1 VPEPSQKP
9 VLQASPPPAG
19 HWPLATWL
27 SVGTLLL
34 VLAALAAM
42 VIASTVAVDRLA
54 RRQSL
59 ARAELAAGSAR
70 LQFQRLGESALNSA
84 RTMAA
89 SPALA
94 SQLRPPANALTLGI
108 TLRNACTA
116 AGAMACALREHGREL
131 AVAGSAPWDEV
142 AAAHAAQGERFA
154 LAPRSGGAPL
164 LGGSSSVPGSTDVE
178 LWSVQAL
185 DDAALAR
192 PGGPGSA
199 RLHVQNIATYQ
210 APPGDPLTNLH
221 SQALGTGGVAVARV
235 PALASDAASV
245 VLDNALGEPVAL
257 VDTLLPVAET
267 ERTAANYRHAMIAVA
282 LVVALVSALAAWLAG
297 RWLAAPVVRLAD
309 MARRIGQGDF
319 SPAVPVAL
327 PRELR
332 SLGLA
337 MDEMRENLV
346 ELTRRLREGEAEAR
360 SVVEGVAEGVFV
372 TDAARRIQQAN
383 GAFLQLVQQPA
394 GQVIGRFC
402 GDVLYP
408 AAGPDAMPGGAPAG
422 RPCEDQCPILRAR
435 TGTAARCV
443 ERLVR
448 RDGTTRSVLVTSAPA
463 VGDRQVQL
471 LRDDT
476 ELEAARR
483 ARDGVLGHISHEFR
497 TPLASQLA
505 AIELLRAHLAPQGNA
520 EQLGL
525 LENVERGGV
534 RLLRLVDNLLES
546 VRIEAGHVGL
556 RRQPLDL
563 GQAATEAAALLAPL
577 YSQARMRLE
586 LDEPALGGLHLQ
598 GDLPRLQQVYVNL
611 LANALKFAPEG
622 STVRVGGRQQE
633 GEVESWVEDE
643 GAGLPPGDA
652 AALFERFRRGADQ
665 EPAAPG
671 LGLGLW
677 IVRSIVERHGGRAWA
692 ERIAASGT
700 VPARTRFSFRIPGTP

>member
-1 VPEPSQKP
+1 MPGPPQQP
-9 VLQASPPPAG
+9 VTDAVQRPAG
-19 HWPLATWL
+19 NWPLATWL

-59 ARAELAAGSAR
+59 ARAELAASSAR
-70 LQFQRLGESALNSA
+70 VQFQRLGEAALGAA
-84 RTMAA
+84 RTLAA

-108 TLRNACTA
+108 TLRNACAA
-116 AGAMACALREHGREL
+116 AGAAACALRVQGREL
-131 AVAGSAPWDEV
+131 AAAGSAPWEEL
-142 AAAHAAQGERFA
+142 AGARASQGERFA
-154 LAPRSGGAPL
+154 WAPRSGGAPIV
-164 LGGSSSVPGSTDVE
+164 GGASEVPGNPGVE
-178 LWSVQAL
+178 LWALQLL

-192 PGGPGSA
+192 PGETGGA
-199 RLHVQNIATYQ
+199 TLAVQNIATYQ
-210 APPGDPLTNLH
+210 APQGNPLTDLH
-221 SQALGTGGVAVARV
+221 SRALGNGGVAVARV

-257 VDTLLPVAET
+257 VDALLPIAAT

-282 LVVALVSALAAWLAG
+282 LVVALVSALAALLVG

-346 ELTRRLREGEAEAR
+346 ELTRRLREGEAQAR

-383 GAFLQLVQQPA
+383 GAFLQLVQQTSA
-394 GQVIGRFC
+394 EVAGRFC

-408 AAGPDAMPGGAPAG
+408 GVAPDG

-435 TGTAARCV
+435 SGAAARCV
-443 ERLVR
+443 ERISR
-448 RDGTTRSVLVTSAPA
+448 RDGTARSVLVTSAPA

-505 AIELLRAHLAPQGNA
+505 AVELLRAHLAPQGDA

-546 VRIEAGHVGL
+546 VRIEAGHLGL
-556 RRQPLDL
+556 RRQSLDL
-563 GQAATEAAALLAPL
+563 GQAAAEAAAVLAPL

-586 LDEPALGGLHLQ
+586 IDGPALGALRLQ

-622 STVRVGGRQQE
+622 STVHVGGRLVD
-633 GEVESWVEDE
+633 GEAESWVEDE

-652 AALFERFRRGADQ
+652 AALFERFRRGEDL

-692 ERIAASGT
+692 ERIAAAGA
-700 VPARTRFSFRIPGTP
+700 VAARTRFSFRIPCNP